1 MKKLLFIINPKA
13 GRTAIKGDLF
23 EIIMTF
29 AGHDYD
35 VSIYPTKGPNDAARK
50 VREDGAKYDMIVC
63 AGGDGTLRDTV
74 CGYMDMGEQK
84 ISIGYIPVGTTN
96 DFARSLG
103 ISRKPVEAAAQ
114 IVNGAE
120 QFVDVGRFEDKH
132 FVYIAAFGIFT
143 DISYSTKQSLKR
155 VLGHSAYVVEAL
167 KNIANFKSYKLEA
180 QFDDALITGEY
191 IYGMITNSFSVAGFK
206 IRGTK
211 HVVLDDGK
219 FDCFFIKKPQNPA
232 ELQQIL
238 SAVLTNGDIEGNEM
252 FFQIKAAKIHII
264 SETPIEWTLDGEFGG
279 ETGEVTII
287 NEKQAV
293 GIYHDAGYAKG
304 ITESESSDESAI
316 TDLEQSDDM
325 YDEDYYDGWE

>member
-143 DISYSTKQSLKR
+143 DISYSTKQSDRK
-155 VLGHSAYVVEAL
+155 SVV
-167 KNIANFKSYKLEA
+167 
-180 QFDDALITGEY
+180 
-191 IYGMITNSFSVAGFK
+191 
-206 IRGTK
+206 
-211 HVVLDDGK
+211 
-219 FDCFFIKKPQNPA
+219 
-232 ELQQIL
+232 
-238 SAVLTNGDIEGNEM
+238 
-252 FFQIKAAKIHII
+252 
-264 SETPIEWTLDGEFGG
+264 
-279 ETGEVTII
+279 
-287 NEKQAV
+287 
-293 GIYHDAGYAKG
+293 
-304 ITESESSDESAI
+304 
-316 TDLEQSDDM
+316 
-325 YDEDYYDGWE
+325 